1 MAASDTSVVNRI
13 FKHSDL
19 LIAFG
24 IIAIIVMMIIPMADW
39 ILSLLIVLNIT
50 ISLIIILVSMYN
62 LEPLQFSVFPS
73 LLLIMTLFRLALNVS
88 STRLILLHGYAGE
101 VIEQFGNF
109 VVGGN
114 PVVGLIVFLIL
125 VVIQFIV
132 ITKGSERVA
141 EVAARFTLDA
151 MPGKQMAIDA
161 DLNAGL
167 ISEQDARKRRLNIQR
182 EADFY
187 GAMDGASKFIK
198 GDAIAG
204 IVIIFINI
212 TGGII
217 IGTFQLNMGSIS
229 EVATTFTLL
238 TVGDGLVSQIPA
250 LLLSTATG
258 ITVTRAASDSNL
270 GQDLTKQIFA
280 HPKVLAITAVVL
292 VALGLV
298 PSLPTVPFLAIG
310 LGCGILAYLMHNS
323 IKESAEK
330 QAQEEEFKEVEEIK
344 RPESVF
350 SLLNVDTLELELG
363 YGLIPLVDNSQGGD
377 LLDRVVLI
385 RRQIALEMGLVV
397 PPVRIRDNMQL
408 EPNKYIMKLK
418 GVPLAQGDLLLD
430 HFLAMNPGDAP
441 SLPGIETKEPAFGLP
456 ATWISEGDKD
466 EAEILGYTVVD
477 PPSVLA
483 THLTE
488 FIKNHGAEI
497 LTRQD
502 LQVLIDHV
510 KKDSPAV
517 VDGLVPQLM
526 SLSEVHKV
534 IANLLAEKI
543 PIRDMVSILEALG
556 DYASVTKDIDIL
568 TEYVRQALGRQITNL
583 YATGDGKIT
592 VITISPEVEQVIRSS
607 VKETE
612 QGNYLAIDPLKGQQ
626 ILKSLAKAYEHSS
639 LMGYQTV
646 VLCPPVVRIY
656 FRRLIERNYPGI
668 PVLSYN
674 EIPTNVEIEA
684 VGAVNIDAR

>member
-1 MAASDTSVVNRI
+1 MAAPETSFVSKI

-19 LIAFG
+19 YVAFG
-24 IIAIIVMMIIPMADW
+24 VIMIIVMMIIPMQDW

-50 ISLIIILVSMYN
+50 VSLIILLVSMYN
-62 LEPLQFSVFPS
+62 LEPLQFSIFPS

-101 VIEQFGNF
+101 VIAQFGNF

-125 VVIQFIV
+125 IVIQFIV

-167 ISEQDARKRRLNIQR
+167 ISDAEARDRRINIQR

-187 GAMDGASKFIK
+187 GAMDGASKFVK

-204 IVIIFINI
+204 IIITLINI
-212 TGGII
+212 IGGII
-217 IGTFQLNMGSIS
+217 IGTFQLKMGSIA
-229 EVATTFTLL
+229 EVAQTFTLL

-258 ITVTRAASDSNL
+258 ITVTRAASDANL

-280 HPKVLAITAVVL
+280 HPKVLSITAIVL
-292 VALGLV
+292 TGLGLV
-298 PSLPTVPFLAIG
+298 PSLPTFPFLTIAICCG
-310 LGCGILAYLMHNS
+310 LLAYVMQ
-323 IKESAEK
+323 KTVKDTYEQ
-330 QAQEEEFKEVEEIK
+330 QAQEEETKEVEEIK
-344 RPESVF
+344 KPENVF
-350 SLLNVDTLELELG
+350 NLLNIDTLELELG
-363 YGLIPLVDNSQGGD
+363 YALIPLVDNSQGGD

-385 RRQIALEMGLVV
+385 RRQIALELGLVI

-408 EPNKYIMKLK
+408 EPNKYVMKLK
-418 GVPLAQGDLLLD
+418 GVPLADGELLLD

-441 SLPGIETKEPAFGLP
+441 PISGIETYEPAFRLP
-456 ATWISEGDKD
+456 ATWISEELKE
-466 EAEILGYTVVD
+466 EAEVSGYTVVD

-488 FIKNHGAEI
+488 FIKNHAAEI

-502 LQVLIDHV
+502 LQTLLDHV
-510 KKDSPAV
+510 KKDYPAV
-517 VDGLVPQLM
+517 VDGVIPQAL

-534 IANLLAEKI
+534 IANLLREKV
-543 PIRDMVSILEALG
+543 PIRDMVTILEAIG
-556 DYASVTKDIDIL
+556 DYSSITKDIDIL
-568 TEYVRQALGRQITNL
+568 TEYVRQALGRQLANL
-583 YATGDGKIT
+583 YVNEDGKIS
-592 VITISPEVEQVIRSS
+592 VITISPQVEQLIRDN
-607 VKETE
+607 VQETE
-612 QGNYLAIDPLKGQQ
+612 QGNYLTMDPQKAQQ
-626 ILKSLAKAYEHSS
+626 IINSLNNTLEQVV
-639 LMGYQTV
+639 LMGTQTV
-646 VLCPPVVRIY
+646 ILCPPVIRLY
-656 FRRLIERNYPGI
+656 FRKLIERNYPNI

-674 EIPTNVEIEA
+674 EIPANIEVEA
-684 VGAVNIDAR
+684 VGTVNI

>member
-1 MAASDTSVVNRI
+1 MATSETPVVNKLFR
-13 FKHSDL
+13 HSDL
-19 LIAFG
+19 FVTFG
-24 IIAIIVMMIIPMADW
+24 VIAIIVMMIIPMQDW
-39 ILSLLIVLNIT
+39 VLSLLIVFNIT
-50 ISLIIILVSMYN
+50 ASLIIILVSMYN
-62 LEPLQFSVFPS
+62 LEPLQFSIFPS

-88 STRLILLHGYAGE
+88 STRLILLNGYAGE
-101 VIEQFGNF
+101 VIAQFGNF

-167 ISEQDARKRRLNIQR
+167 ISEAEAKKRRIDIQK

-187 GAMDGASKFIK
+187 GAMDGASKFVK

-204 IVIIFINI
+204 IIIILINI
-212 TGGII
+212 IGGII
-217 IGTFQLNMGSIS
+217 IGTFQLKMGSIG
-229 EVATTFTLL
+229 EVARTFTLL
-238 TVGDGLVSQIPA
+238 TVGDGLVSQISA

-280 HPKVLAITAVVL
+280 HPKVLAITALVL
-292 VALGLV
+292 VLLGLV
-298 PSLPTVPFLAIG
+298 PSLPTFPFLVIAIG
-310 LGCGILAYLMHNS
+310 CGLLAYLMQKAVKDS
-323 IKESAEK
+323 YERKV
-330 QAQEEEFKEVEEIK
+330 QDEEIKEVEETK
-344 RPESVF
+344 KPESVY

-363 YGLIPLVDNSQGGD
+363 YGLIPLVDSSQGGD

-385 RRQIALEMGLVV
+385 RRQIALELGLVV

-408 EPNKYIMKLK
+408 EPNKYIIKLK
-418 GVPLAQGDLLLD
+418 GVPLAQGELLLD
-430 HFLAMNPGDAP
+430 HYLAMNSGDAP
-441 SLPGIETKEPAFGLP
+441 SIAGIETKEPAFGLP
-456 ATWISEGDKD
+456 ATWITNEQRD
-466 EAEILGYTVVD
+466 EAEISGYTVVD

-488 FIKNHGAEI
+488 FIKNHAAEI
-497 LTRQD
+497 ITRQD

-510 KKDSPAV
+510 KKDAPAV
-517 VDGLVPQLM
+517 VDGVIPQLLT
-526 SLSEVHKV
+526 LSEVHKV
-534 IANLLAEKI
+534 IANLLSEKV

-556 DYASVTKDIDIL
+556 DYSSITKDIDLL
-568 TEYVRQALGRQITNL
+568 TEYVRQALGRQIANL
-583 YATGDGKIT
+583 YTDENGKIT
-592 VITISPEVEQVIRSS
+592 VITISPEVEQVIRNS

-612 QGNYLAIDPLKGQQ
+612 QGNYLAIDPQKAQQ
-626 ILKSLAKAYEHSS
+626 ILKSLTTVLEQYS
-639 LMGYQTV
+639 LGLQFII
-646 VLCPPVVRIY
+646 LCPPVVRIY
-656 FRRLIERNYPGI
+656 FRRLIERSYPNI
-668 PVLSYN
+668 PVMSYN
-674 EIPTNVEIEA
+674 EIPANIEVEAI
-684 VGAVNIDAR
+684 GTVNI

>member
-1 MAASDTSVVNRI
+1 MSVPETATLNRI

-19 LIAFG
+19 FVAFG
-24 IIAIIVMMIIPMADW
+24 VISIIVMMIIPMADW
-39 ILSLLIVLNIT
+39 LLSLLVVLNIT
-50 ISLIIILVSMYN
+50 ISLIIILVAMYN

-101 VIEQFGNF
+101 VIAQFGNF

-125 VVIQFIV
+125 IVIQFIV
-132 ITKGSERVA
+132 ITKGAERVA

-167 ISEQDARKRRLNIQR
+167 ISDVEARKRRLDIQR

-187 GAMDGASKFIK
+187 GAMDGASKFVK

-204 IVIIFINI
+204 IVITIINI
-212 TGGII
+212 IGGIV
-217 IGTFQLNMGSIS
+217 IGTFQLNMGSIG
-229 EVATTFTLL
+229 EVSRTFTLL

-270 GQDLTKQIFA
+270 GHDLTRQIFA
-280 HPKVLAITAVVL
+280 HPKVLGITAIVL
-292 VALGLV
+292 VFLGLV
-298 PSLPTVPFLAIG
+298 PSLPTSPFMIIG
-310 LGCGILAYLMHNS
+310 VGCGLFAYIMHNS
-323 IKESAEK
+323 LKESAE
-330 QAQEEEFKEVEEIK
+330 QQVQEDETKEVEEIK
-344 RPESVF
+344 KPESVY

-363 YGLIPLVDNSQGGD
+363 YGLIPLVDASQGGD

-385 RRQIALEMGLVV
+385 RRQIALELGLVV

-408 EPNKYIMKLK
+408 EPNRYMIKLR
-418 GVPLAQGDLLLD
+418 GIPLAKGELLLD
-430 HFLAMNPGDAP
+430 HYLAMNPGDAP
-441 SLPGIETKEPAFGLP
+441 ALPGIETREPAFGLP
-456 ATWISEGDKD
+456 ATWIAEDNRE
-466 EAEILGYTVVD
+466 EAEVSGYTVVD

-488 FIKNHGAEI
+488 FIKVHAAEI

-502 LQVLIDHV
+502 LQAMIDHV
-510 KKDSPAV
+510 KKESPAV
-517 VDGLVPQLM
+517 VEGVIPQLM
-526 SLSEVHKV
+526 ALSEVQKV
-534 IANLLAEKI
+534 IANLLNEKV
-543 PIRDMVSILEALG
+543 PVRDMVLILEALS
-556 DYASVTKDIDIL
+556 DYAQITKDVDLL
-568 TEYVRQALGRQITNL
+568 TEYVRQALGRQITNIF
-583 YATGDGKIT
+583 ADEEGKIS
-592 VITISPEVEQVIRSS
+592 VITISPEVEQAIRNS

-612 QGNYLAIDPLKGQQ
+612 QGNYLAIEPSQAQQ
-626 ILKSLAKAYEHSS
+626 IMKSLSKVYEQSAV
-639 LMGYQTV
+639 MGLQIV
-646 VLCPPVVRIY
+646 LLCPPVVRLY
-656 FRRLIERNYPGI
+656 FHKLIERNFPGI

-674 EIPTNVEIEA
+674 EIPANIEIEA
-684 VGAVNIDAR
+684 VGTVNI

>member
-1 MAASDTSVVNRI
+1 MAAPETSFVSKI

-19 LIAFG
+19 YVAFG
-24 IIAIIVMMIIPMADW
+24 VIMIIVMMIIPMQDW

-50 ISLIIILVSMYN
+50 VSLIILLVSMYN
-62 LEPLQFSVFPS
+62 LEPLQFSIFPS

-101 VIEQFGNF
+101 VIAQFGNF

-125 VVIQFIV
+125 IVIQFIV

-167 ISEQDARKRRLNIQR
+167 ISDAEARDRRINIQR

-187 GAMDGASKFIK
+187 GAMDGASKFVK

-204 IVIIFINI
+204 IIITLINI
-212 TGGII
+212 IGGII
-217 IGTFQLNMGSIS
+217 IGTFQLKMGSIA
-229 EVATTFTLL
+229 EVAQTFTLL

-258 ITVTRAASDSNL
+258 ITVTRAASDANL

-280 HPKVLAITAVVL
+280 HPKVLSITAIVL
-292 VALGLV
+292 TGLGLV
-298 PSLPTVPFLAIG
+298 PSLPTFPFLTIAICCG
-310 LGCGILAYLMHNS
+310 LLAYVMQ
-323 IKESAEK
+323 KTVKDTYEQ
-330 QAQEEEFKEVEEIK
+330 QAQEEETKEVEEIK
-344 RPESVF
+344 KPENVF
-350 SLLNVDTLELELG
+350 NLLNIDTLELELG
-363 YGLIPLVDNSQGGD
+363 YALIPLVDNSQGGD

-385 RRQIALEMGLVV
+385 RRQIALELGLVI

-408 EPNKYIMKLK
+408 EPNKYVMKLK
-418 GVPLAQGDLLLD
+418 GVPLADGELLLD

-441 SLPGIETKEPAFGLP
+441 PISGIETYEPAFRLP
-456 ATWISEGDKD
+456 ATWISEELKE
-466 EAEILGYTVVD
+466 EAEVSGYTVVD

-488 FIKNHGAEI
+488 FIKNHAAEI

-502 LQVLIDHV
+502 LQTLLDHV
-510 KKDSPAV
+510 KKDYPAV
-517 VDGLVPQLM
+517 VDGVIPQAL

-534 IANLLAEKI
+534 IANLLREKV
-543 PIRDMVSILEALG
+543 PIRDMVTILEAIG
-556 DYASVTKDIDIL
+556 DYSSITKDIDIL
-568 TEYVRQALGRQITNL
+568 TEYVRQALGRQLANL
-583 YATGDGKIT
+583 YVNEDGKIS
-592 VITISPEVEQVIRSS
+592 VITISPQVEQLIRDN
-607 VKETE
+607 VQETE
-612 QGNYLAIDPLKGQQ
+612 QGNYLTMDPQKAQQ
-626 ILKSLAKAYEHSS
+626 IINSLNNTLEQVV
-639 LMGYQTV
+639 LMGTQTV
-646 VLCPPVVRIY
+646 ILCPPVIRLR
-656 FRRLIERNYPGI
+656 FRKLIERNYPNI

-674 EIPTNVEIEA
+674 EIPANIEVEA
-684 VGAVNIDAR
+684 VGTVNI